1 MQHLIAS
8 ATGLSDRVTET
19 RTLSLYSKKTV
30 LRAEQNVN
38 DKLPL
43 VSNTPLKKQEESRL
57 PNQARLFGNVQFI
70 YELILAGLEL
80 RSLGAVFEM
89 TDEFSSFRL
98 LDVEDDERL
107 KRQLAYFETVRGENT
122 DYAYISRKNRTRS
135 VNQYLTHWI
144 YPYKGKFHP
153 QLARAALNIIGL
165 APGDT
170 VLDPFVGSGTTAL
183 EAQLLGVNC
192 VGFDASPLCVL
203 QSRVKTASHEVIDKI
218 RERCAEL
225 PKWNAANTSLH
236 EATSTMS
243 ANTDQR
249 VADFF
254 RLAQLVA
261 LSDSVRRRKDAAAA
275 LASKTELMVQSVAD
289 YDQIRKD
296 LGLTLGR
303 ATIERGDART
313 LPVRDN
319 SIDGIVTSPPYSI
332 ALDYIKND
340 AHALRALGLDT
351 SEIREQFIGLR
362 GPTKDR
368 VRLYDDDIMRCL
380 DEMMRV
386 LKPNKY
392 ALIVIGN
399 AVFGGTSLQSTELIT
414 EHAGEIGLRL
424 TRSVDKTIFGLYNVM
439 QKEKVL
445 IFKKDDEST

>member
-1 MQHLIAS
+1 MVL
-8 ATGLSDRVTET
+8 RV
-19 RTLSLYSKKTV
+19 KTV
-30 LRAEQNVN
+30 NE
-38 DKLPL
+38 KFPL
-43 VSNTPLKKQEESRL
+43 ASGAPLKKRDPLRQ
-57 PNQARLFGNVQFI
+57 QARLFSNVQFI
-70 YELILAGLEL
+70 YELILAQLEL
-80 RSLGAVFEM
+80 RSLGVVFEM
-89 TDEFSSFRL
+89 TDGFSCFRL
-98 LDVEDDERL
+98 LNVDDDERL
-107 KRQLAYFETVRGENT
+107 KRQLAYFQTVRGENT
-122 DYAYISRKNRTRS
+122 DYVYISRKNRTRS

-153 QLARAALNIIGL
+153 QLVRAALNIIGL
-165 APGDT
+165 EPGDT
-170 VLDPFVGSGTTAL
+170 VLDPFVGSGTTSL
-183 EAQLLGVNC
+183 EAQLLGVNS

-225 PKWNAANTSLH
+225 SKVNAGNASLH

-243 ANTDQR
+243 ADTDQR

-303 ATIERGDART
+303 ATIERGDARA

-319 SIDGIVTSPPYSI
+319 SIDGIITSPPYSI

-340 AHALRALGLDT
+340 AHALQALGLDT
-351 SEIREQFIGLR
+351 SELREQFIGLR
-362 GPTKDR
+362 GTMKERIP
-368 VRLYDDDIMRCL
+368 LYNEDIQGCL
-380 DEMMRV
+380 NEMVRV

-414 EHAGEIGLRL
+414 KHASKIGLRL
-424 TRSVDKTIFGLYNVM
+424 TRSIDKTIFGLYNIM

>member
-1 MQHLIAS
+1 MQDS
-8 ATGLSDRVTET
+8 VGSSVGLSDKVTET
-19 RTLSLYSKKTV
+19 YTLSLHLKNGYE
-30 LRAEQNVN
+30 AENNVN
-38 DKLPL
+38 DKSRLT
-43 VSNTPLKKQEESRL
+43 SKAHLKKQEESPL
-57 PNQARLFGNVQFI
+57 HDQARLFGNVQFI

-89 TDEFSSFRL
+89 TDGFSSFSL
-98 LDVEDDERL
+98 LDVDDNERL
-107 KRQLAYFETVRGENT
+107 KRQLAYFQTVRGEDT
-122 DYAYISRKNRTRS
+122 DYVYISRKNRTRS

-153 QLARAALNIIGL
+153 QLVRAALNIIGL
-165 APGDT
+165 GPGDT

-203 QSRVKTASHEVIDKI
+203 QSRVKTVSHEVIDKI

-225 PKWNAANTSLH
+225 SKVNAANTSLH

-243 ANTDQR
+243 VDTDQR
-249 VADFF
+249 VGDFF

-275 LASKTELMVQSVAD
+275 LASKTKLMVQSVAD

-303 ATIERGDART
+303 ATIERGDARA

-319 SIDGIVTSPPYSI
+319 SIDGIITSPPYSI

-340 AHALRALGLDT
+340 AHALQALGFDT

-362 GPTKDR
+362 GRMKDR
-368 VRLYDDDIMRCL
+368 VRLYDEDIKGCL

-399 AVFGGTSLQSTELIT
+399 AVFGGTSLPSTELIT
-414 EHAGEIGLRL
+414 EHASEIGLRL
-424 TRSVDKTIFGLYNVM
+424 TRSIDKTIFGLYNIM

>member
-1 MQHLIAS
+1 M
-8 ATGLSDRVTET
+8 
-19 RTLSLYSKKTV
+19 
-30 LRAEQNVN
+30 N
-38 DKLPL
+38 DKSHFT
-43 VSNTPLKKQEESRL
+43 SNVQLKKQEESQLRD
-57 PNQARLFGNVQFI
+57 QARLFGNVQFI
-70 YELILAGLEL
+70 YELILAQLEL

-89 TDEFSSFRL
+89 TDGFSSFSL
-98 LDVEDDERL
+98 LDVEDAERL
-107 KRQLAYFETVRGENT
+107 KRRLAYFQTIRGEDT
-122 DYAYISRKNRTRS
+122 DYVYISRKNRTRS
-135 VNQYLTHWI
+135 VNQYLTHWM

-153 QLARAALNIIGL
+153 QLVRAALNIIGL
-165 APGDT
+165 GPGET

-192 VGFDASPLCVL
+192 LGFDASPLCVL
-203 QSRVKTASHEVIDKI
+203 QSRVKTASREVIDKI

-225 PKWNAANTSLH
+225 RGMNAANTSLH
-236 EATSTMS
+236 EAMSTM
-243 ANTDQR
+243 AADADQR

-296 LGLTLGR
+296 LSLTLGR
-303 ATIERGDART
+303 ATIERGDARA
-313 LPVRDN
+313 LPMRDN

-340 AHALRALGLDT
+340 AHALQALGLDT
-351 SEIREQFIGLR
+351 SEIRKQFIGLR

-368 VRLYDDDIMRCL
+368 VRLYDDDIKGCL

-386 LKPNKY
+386 LKPKRY
-392 ALIVIGN
+392 ALIVVGN
-399 AVFGGTSLQSTELIT
+399 ASFGGESLNSVDVIT
-414 EHAGEIGLRL
+414 EHASEIGLRL
-424 TRSVDKTIFGLYNVM
+424 MKSIDKTIFGLYNVM

-445 IFKKDDEST
+445 IFQKDEEST

>member
-1 MQHLIAS
+1 M
-8 ATGLSDRVTET
+8 
-19 RTLSLYSKKTV
+19 
-30 LRAEQNVN
+30 N
-38 DKLPL
+38 DKSRLA
-43 VSNTPLKKQEESRL
+43 NNAPLKKQEESPL
-57 PNQARLFGNVQFI
+57 HDQARLFDNVQFI

-89 TDEFSSFRL
+89 TDGCSSFRL
-98 LDVEDDERL
+98 LDVDDNERL
-107 KRQLAYFETVRGENT
+107 KRQLAYFQTVRGEDT
-122 DYAYISRKNRTRS
+122 DYVYISRKNRTRS

-153 QLARAALNIIGL
+153 QLVRAALNIIGL
-165 APGDT
+165 GPGDT

-203 QSRVKTASHEVIDKI
+203 QSRVKTVSHEVIDKI

-225 PKWNAANTSLH
+225 SKVNAANTSLH

-243 ANTDQR
+243 VDTDQR
-249 VADFF
+249 VGDFF

-275 LASKTELMVQSVAD
+275 LASKTKLMVQSVAD

-296 LGLTLGR
+296 LGLTLGC
-303 ATIERGDART
+303 ATIERGDARA

-319 SIDGIVTSPPYSI
+319 SIDGIITSPPYSI

-340 AHALRALGLDT
+340 AHALEALGFDT

-362 GPTKDR
+362 GRMKDR
-368 VRLYDDDIMRCL
+368 VRLYDEDIKGCL

-399 AVFGGTSLQSTELIT
+399 AVFGGTSLQSAELIT
-414 EHAGEIGLRL
+414 EHASGIGLRL
-424 TRSVDKTIFGLYNVM
+424 TRSIDKTIFGLYNIM

>member
-1 MQHLIAS
+1 MNDNVPFAS
-8 ATGLSDRVTET
+8 
-19 RTLSLYSKKTV
+19 
-30 LRAEQNVN
+30 NV
-38 DKLPL
+38 
-43 VSNTPLKKQEESRL
+43 PLKKQEERQL
-57 PNQARLFGNVQFI
+57 RGQARLFGNVQFI
-70 YELILAGLEL
+70 YELILAQLEL

-89 TDEFSSFRL
+89 NDEFSSFSL

-107 KRQLAYFETVRGENT
+107 KRQLAYFQTIRGENT
-122 DYAYISRKNRTRS
+122 DYVYISRKNRTRS

-153 QLARAALNIIGL
+153 QLVRAALNIIGL
-165 APGDT
+165 GPGET

-203 QSRVKTASHEVIDKI
+203 QSRVKTASHEVVDKI
-218 RERCAEL
+218 RERCGEL
-225 PKWNAANTSLH
+225 RRVNRANMSLE
-236 EATSTMS
+236 EATSAVS
-243 ANTDQR
+243 ADTDQR

-261 LSDSVRRRKDAAAA
+261 LSDSVRRRKDVAAA
-275 LASKTELMVQSVAD
+275 LASKTELMVQSVTD

-296 LGLTLGR
+296 LSLALGR

-319 SIDGIVTSPPYSI
+319 SIDGIVTSPPYAI

-340 AHALRALGLDT
+340 AHALQALGLNT

-368 VRLYDDDIMRCL
+368 VHLYDEDIKGCL

-386 LKPNKY
+386 LKPKRY

-399 AVFGGTSLQSTELIT
+399 AIFGGESLKSVDVIT

-424 TRSVDKTIFGLYNVM
+424 MKSIDKTIFGLYNVM

-445 IFKKDDEST
+445 IFQKDEEST

>member
-1 MQHLIAS
+1 M
-8 ATGLSDRVTET
+8 
-19 RTLSLYSKKTV
+19 V
-30 LRAEQNVN
+30 LRVKTVN
-38 DKLPL
+38 DKFPL
-43 VSNTPLKKQEESRL
+43 ASGAPLKKRDPLRQ
-57 PNQARLFGNVQFI
+57 QARLFSNVQFI
-70 YELILAGLEL
+70 YELILAQLEL
-80 RSLGAVFEM
+80 RSLGVVFEM
-89 TDEFSSFRL
+89 TDGFSCFRL
-98 LDVEDDERL
+98 LNVDDDERL
-107 KRQLAYFETVRGENT
+107 KRQLAYFQTVRGENT
-122 DYAYISRKNRTRS
+122 DYVYISRKNRTRS

-153 QLARAALNIIGL
+153 QLVRAALNIIGL
-165 APGDT
+165 EPGDT
-170 VLDPFVGSGTTAL
+170 VLDPFVGSGTTSL
-183 EAQLLGVNC
+183 EAQLLGVNS

-225 PKWNAANTSLH
+225 PKVNAGNASLH

-243 ANTDQR
+243 ADTDQR

-296 LGLTLGR
+296 LGLTLGH
-303 ATIERGDART
+303 ANIERGDARA

-340 AHALRALGLDT
+340 AHALQALGLDT
-351 SEIREQFIGLR
+351 SELREQFIGLR
-362 GPTKDR
+362 GTMKER
-368 VRLYDDDIMRCL
+368 VPLYNEDIQGCL
-380 DEMMRV
+380 NEMVRV

-414 EHAGEIGLRL
+414 KHASKIGLRL
-424 TRSVDKTIFGLYNVM
+424 TRSIDKTIFGLYNIM